1 MEMFN
6 VHRRDIINLDDYM
19 DLKKPGFGGPKSAK
33 AYRDGSGKKV
43 NTNPKLDGYQRVVSR
58 HAAFGHPVYNS
69 TYKAMSNDLVY
80 KQERKKPY
88 NYPDPYSNMG
98 LPVVNVG
105 KAANEGYSYT
115 SFQQFINEEM
125 EEYGMNPGG
134 EQKIDLRGKTDLEA
148 IGDAE
153 EKMDSMR
160 IDYADF
166 FKSNDGKRVDYLDTD
181 GDLIAYVD
189 VPTRKLYVMPDAPT
203 MSDEEYAK
211 IYGTG
216 ETRREEEEEFE
227 DDYEK
232 YSPEEEEEMPS
243 FSQSER
249 STEDIER
256 KLKSFERGTSRPFE
270 PGEEEEFEFEDED

>member
-1 MEMFN
+1 
-6 VHRRDIINLDDYM
+6 
-19 DLKKPGFGGPKSAK
+19 
-33 AYRDGSGKKV
+33 
-43 NTNPKLDGYQRVVSR
+43 
-58 HAAFGHPVYNS
+58 
-69 TYKAMSNDLVY
+69 MSNDLVY